1 MLTHM
6 KKQSVTF
13 QMSFAF
19 VHYILLPA
27 TKSMCV
33 PEFECVCL
41 QEERWLLHGSHS
53 ISGEASQAWLSD
65 LGRLQPKRWSPAYRL
80 ARRAWTLAHLK
91 VWEKA

>member
-33 PEFECVCL
+33 P
-41 QEERWLLHGSHS
+41 
-53 ISGEASQAWLSD
+53 
-65 LGRLQPKRWSPAYRL
+65 
-80 ARRAWTLAHLK
+80 
-91 VWEKA
+91 